1 MVQTLA
7 KNPTA
12 YHDYEIPASYEA
24 GVVLAGHEVKS
35 VKTGKINL
43 KGSYI
48 IIRGGEAWLIN
59 AHITPYQPKNIKGE
73 YEPDRPRKLLL
84 HKKELDYL
92 AGKSRESRLTLVPL
106 RIYTGSG
113 GKVKLEFGIGKSKRK
128 YDKRETL
135 KEKETERKIKR
146 AMRQE
151 T

>member
-1 MVQTLA
+1 MQILA

-12 YHDYEIPASYEA
+12 YHDYEILASYEA

-59 AHITPYQPKNIKGE
+59 AHVTPYQPKNIKGE
-73 YEPDRPRKLLL
+73 YEPSRPRKLLL

-92 AGKSRESRLTLVPL
+92 TGKSKESRLTLVPL
-106 RIYTGSG
+106 RIYTASSG
-113 GKVKLEFGIGKSKRK
+113 KIKLEFGIGKSKRK
-128 YDKRETL
+128 YDKREDI
-135 KEKETERKIKR
+135 KKRETERKIRR
-146 AMRQE
+146 AMRQSM
-151 T
+151 